1 VNDDRTAASAVLP
14 YSYIVGQPKLKQAL
28 ELAFIAPAI
37 RGVLISGQR
46 GTAKSTAVRAFSR
59 MVHGDLPVTLPIN
72 ATDDRVVGGWRLD
85 MLMQGE
91 AEYQPGLLEE
101 ASDKG
106 MLYIDEVNLLED
118 HIVNLILDAAATNL
132 LTVQRDMI
140 ARDPVPVYFSL
151 VGTMNPEEGSL
162 RPQLLDRFG
171 LLVPVTPERD
181 NDRRRQI
188 LETVIRFDEARQNPD
203 DPWLIEGRQRD
214 DERRAALIAAKER
227 LYDVDVA
234 PVAELCAAVAEAFDV
249 AGHRADYVM
258 ALAARGHAAL
268 RGVDATDAADVR
280 EVAAMALA
288 HRRAVSSTGEVTS
301 WTEKEDEQL
310 GAVLS
315 GG

>member
-1 VNDDRTAASAVLP
+1 MNDDRSAEAAVLP

-118 HIVNLILDAAATNL
+118 HIVNLILDAAATGL

-140 ARDPVPVYFSL
+140 ARDPVPVSFSL

-171 LLVPVTPERD
+171 LLVPVNPERD
-181 NDRRRQI
+181 SERRRQI
-188 LETVIRFDEARQNPD
+188 LDTVIRFDEARH
-203 DPWLIEGRQRD
+203 DPADSWLIEGRRRD
-214 DERRAALIAAKER
+214 NERRGTLLAARGR
-227 LYDVDVA
+227 LYDVDVK
-234 PVAELCAAVAEAFDV
+234 PVAEPCAHVAEAFDV

-258 ALAARGHAAL
+258 ALAARAHAAL
-268 RGVDATDAADVR
+268 QGAAAASAADVG

-288 HRRAVSSTGEVTS
+288 HRRAATSAGEVTT
-301 WTEKEDEQL
+301 WTEKDDEQL
-310 GAVLS
+310 KAVLS